1 MTQVIVGATICHPSL
16 PLDCALSCLGLR
28 SSGACAVLPADRGVA
43 RLVSLL
49 TWLTVAIFPRRKLVV
64 LCEDPPSDVIP
75 DHVVLFPDLSHR
87 VAPGPLLPLG
97 HHRLSGPYNQLI
109 RYSVGLTFSP
119 RLNGTVVGVSQIVS
133 DDLLHLVVTA
143 VVQPRYVLDNW
154 FKLGIHCF
162 LQVLAPEVHAG
173 PCHHYQALSRLELAA
188 LYFLVSL
195 RTLSLTEILT
205 NCSL

>member
-1 MTQVIVGATICHPSL
+1 M
-16 PLDCALSCLGLR
+16 
-28 SSGACAVLPADRGVA
+28 PADRGVA

-143 VVQPRYVLDNW
+143 VVQPRYVINHW
-154 FKLGIHCF
+154 FKLGVHCF

-205 NCSL
+205 ICSL